1 MVVPSKLIEAVIAAD
16 KGGNDCVMPAL
27 QDPWMTYLR
36 SARLLGLQVFFEP
49 FCEYL
54 NFNEVYTAI
63 TSQTEN
69 ILIGP
74 AEAQGGGI
82 SSRLESPEQLRYA
95 TLRPGKLPTARSY
108 STSLHWMLTPA
119 CRSRRRSKAVT

>member
-1 MVVPSKLIEAVIAAD
+1 
-16 KGGNDCVMPAL
+16 
-27 QDPWMTYLR
+27 MTYLR
-36 SARLLGLQVFFEP
+36 SARLLRLQVFFEP

-63 TSQTEN
+63 TPQTEN

-95 TLRPGKLPTARSY
+95 TLRPGKVALLVSLRCANHCN
-108 STSLHWMLTPA
+108 STESKHDATFPA
-119 CRSRRRSKAVT
+119 GKGLAGQ